1 MSSMSVEREG
11 RWEAKGEVSRAE
23 VVGLQAGGSAMCLL
37 CRGEHRAKR
46 RTGRRGQV
54 GIKG

>member
-1 MSSMSVEREG
+1 MSVEREG